1 MPTFFNVPFPAA
13 RRGACHRHQDHSMRL
28 LNAHAML
35 QSDLPTRAAF
45 ACNRYITLQQ
55 HYLGANRCS
64 HQSWQLELNHPP
76 SALVLPL
83 GIVAAV
89 GSPVSGRRLDLGGAC
104 PSPTCCGT
112 QRSKESWSW
121 CVCCSSGRWG
131 CGFVW
136 VGMTLHW
143 RALVVRMVA
152 SERARCLKKSKI
164 IEPGVTGSLL

>member
-1 MPTFFNVPFPAA
+1 
-13 RRGACHRHQDHSMRL
+13 MRL

-112 QRSKESWSW
+112 QRSKESWS
-121 CVCCSSGRWG
+121 CVSVL
-131 CGFVW
+131 FVRTMGLW
-136 VGMTLHW
+136 
-143 RALVVRMVA
+143 VRMGRHDLTLA
-152 SERARCLKKSKI
+152 GARRKD
-164 IEPGVTGSLL
+164 GSQ